1 MNHKGM
7 KNKKSLNH
15 EGREGHEEKRNEAL
29 IFLMLFV
36 FNHTTHEERVLP
48 RGLKLNRL
56 RGINPI

>member
-29 IFLMLFV
+29 VFIIFLVL
-36 FNHTTHEERVLP
+36 TTQPAGSGFHHEV
-48 RGLKLNRL
+48 
-56 RGINPI
+56 